1 MKKIPNYQRI
11 FSPPFPQRRHLDR
24 KNVEPVKEIAPKR
37 ACGDSRLQVTIRGSN
52 HPNVSEDGSGST
64 DSTKLVFLQ
73 SMQQS
78 DLGLGRKLS
87 NFIEEDRACF
97 GQLEAP

>member
-1 MKKIPNYQRI
+1 
-11 FSPPFPQRRHLDR
+11 
-24 KNVEPVKEIAPKR
+24 
-37 ACGDSRLQVTIRGSN
+37 
-52 HPNVSEDGSGST
+52 
-64 DSTKLVFLQ
+64 VFLQ
-73 SMQQS
+73 NMQQS